1 MLLSMHE
8 MIVWLGLG
16 PFEAFLHSLGLTV
29 FSLLVT
35 LRVHGVIDPS
45 TSWQLVFI
53 PLYAAMVLD
62 AYFNAIL
69 YTRMVSY
76 AYQMKTARVFSGVYV
91 CMVLARLGIFM
102 YLEVEVARVLDKLT
116 TTESLIPPLLLAMLY
131 LSLRL
136 VLLSRTVLRSP

>member
-8 MIVWLGLG
+8 MIVWLV
-16 PFEAFLHSLGLTV
+16 EAFLQMGLTV

-69 YTRMVSY
+69 YTRMV
-76 AYQMKTARVFSGVYV
+76 
-91 CMVLARLGIFM
+91 CMPT
-102 YLEVEVARVLDKLT
+102 K
-116 TTESLIPPLLLAMLY
+116 
-131 LSLRL
+131 
-136 VLLSRTVLRSP
+136 